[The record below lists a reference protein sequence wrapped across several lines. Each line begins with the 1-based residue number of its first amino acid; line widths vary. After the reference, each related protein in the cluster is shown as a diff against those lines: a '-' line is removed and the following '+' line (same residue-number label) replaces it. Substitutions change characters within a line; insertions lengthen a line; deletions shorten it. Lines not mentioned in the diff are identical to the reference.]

1 MKVLLNKHNK
11 HIRLKVV
18 EFAETAEELLLKI
31 QDELSKD
38 EQASLNDIGHI
49 KRKKEWLS
57 VRVLLKE
64 MLGKYTPIVYDEYR
78 NPYIQEPYEISITHS
93 KNIVGITLSKK
104 KYTGIDSEI
113 LSDRIL
119 RTAHK
124 FIDPEQL
131 ENFPSHSFIQHCYLH
146 WCGKETLYKI
156 KGGGGI
162 DFLHNLQLSYQK
174 IGTQGKVKGIFS
186 SHNIREVYEIS
197 YEFLSLQNKTILIT
211 WH

>member
-1 MKVLLNKHNK
+1 MKVLLNKYNK

-18 EFAETAEELLLKI
+18 EVAETADELLLKI

-104 KYTGIDSEI
+104 KIH
-113 LSDRIL
+113 RN
-119 RTAHK
+119 R
-124 FIDPEQL
+124 F
-131 ENFPSHSFIQHCYLH
+131 
-146 WCGKETLYKI
+146 
-156 KGGGGI
+156 
-162 DFLHNLQLSYQK
+162 
-174 IGTQGKVKGIFS
+174 
-186 SHNIREVYEIS
+186 
-197 YEFLSLQNKTILIT
+197 
-211 WH
+211 